1 MPPIPV
7 VHDVQTTRIIID
19 IPPRARDGAMAP
31 VVTVTRT
38 TVLINDET
46 GEVVT
51 TTSADT
57 RVLSNVTEDPG
68 FPAIYQGL
76 KNAIDP
82 VFAPAPEPTPEPDPT
97 PDPVV
102 EDQP

>member
-1 MPPIPV
+1 MPPILV
-7 VHDVQTTRIIID
+7 VEDVQTTRIIID
-19 IPPRARDGAMAP
+19 IPVRARGAGLAP

-38 TVLINDET
+38 TVLHNDET

-82 VFAPAPEPTPEPDPT
+82 VFAPAPEPTPEPEST

-102 EDQP
+102 GDQP